1 MLSTQPSNS
10 TKKFP
15 AELQPSSLHPSTAS
29 NTLEPR
35 PNATG
40 FVVPPSPRV
49 GGTNGCEG
57 IEQWFQDLQK
67 YEATLGAM
75 AVASEDIKFR
85 EELGTIEQ
93 WFKLLS
99 ESEQTASLYTLLQH
113 ARPNQ
118 VKFLSAVLQQMSDGT
133 SAATAAVDTTANKAG
148 RGLRPPS
155 LNLPGTPVSSQ
166 FESPAAEN
174 DATGAKVKGSQTE
187 QAQELLVKPS
197 EETSWAS
204 MVATP
209 QDLMFKKGSDASPN
223 TAAAAATAPS
233 APSVPTAPTSVPT
246 VPSGLV
252 GPAAGMAAGLA
263 AGMMNP
269 FNMAMLN
276 NMGFSTEAQILAVQ
290 LVMSGL
296 VQPSGIQKPIQPKP
310 HNRAANSSNN
320 WRSPASARYPG
331 SALRSSGLRSSGLRS
346 ALKAQTPKSAVS
358 TNTLGSATTPK
369 TEDIDPELL
378 KDVPAWLKSLRLH
391 KYNDCFMGMSWEDMI
406 DLNEDQLEKKGV
418 VALGAR
424 RRMIKTFENVKR
436 KMGIEFTPTIP
447 VTAGVEPSS
456 SLPTMGEV
464 SVPRSAAPVL

>member
-1 MLSTQPSNS
+1 MLSTQPSAS

-15 AELQPSSLHPSTAS
+15 AELQSSSLHPSSAGNPLLS
-29 NTLEPR
+29 PR

-40 FVVPPSPRV
+40 FAVPPSPRV
-49 GGTNGCEG
+49 AGMNGEV
-57 IEQWFQDLQK
+57 IDQWFQDLQK

-75 AVASEDIKFR
+75 AVASEDPKFR

-113 ARPNQ
+113 AKPSQ
-118 VKFLSAVLQQMSDGT
+118 VKFLSAVLQQMSDSNSSVNNAAESST
-133 SAATAAVDTTANKAG
+133 SKAG
-148 RGLRPPS
+148 KGVRPPS
-155 LNLPGTPVSSQ
+155 LNLPATPTASQ

-174 DATGAKVKGSQTE
+174 DAAGSQVKGE
-187 QAQELLVKPS
+187 QGQEVVVKPA
-197 EETSWAS
+197 EENSWAS

-209 QDLMFKKGSDASPN
+209 QDLMFKKAGESQ
-223 TAAAAATAPS
+223 PS
-233 APSVPTAPTSVPT
+233 AGTVPGPAPTSAT
-246 VPSGLV
+246 GATLNASGIA

-276 NMGFSTEAQILAVQ
+276 NLGFSTEAQILAVQ

-296 VQPSGIQKPIQPKP
+296 VQPSGIQKPIQPKHH
-310 HNRAANSSNN
+310 HNNRGSNSANN
-320 WRSPASARYPG
+320 WRSPGSARYPG
-331 SALRSSGLRSSGLRS
+331 SALRSSGLRSSGLKS
-346 ALKAQTPKSAVS
+346 ALKANTPKSAAPS
-358 TNTLGSATTPK
+358 AGTLGSATTPK
-369 TEDIDPELL
+369 EEDIDPELL

-391 KYNDCFMGMSWEDMI
+391 KYTDCFKGMTWEEMI
-406 DLNEDQLEKKGV
+406 DLDDEQLEKRGV

-424 RRMIKTFENVKR
+424 RRMIRTFENVKR

-447 VTAGVEPSS
+447 VTAGVEPSNT
-456 SLPTMGEV
+456 LPTV
-464 SVPRSAAPVL
+464 SEAQVPHSAAPVL

>member
-1 MLSTQPSNS
+1 
-10 TKKFP
+10 
-15 AELQPSSLHPSTAS
+15 
-29 NTLEPR
+29 
-35 PNATG
+35 
-40 FVVPPSPRV
+40 
-49 GGTNGCEG
+49 
-57 IEQWFQDLQK
+57 IDQWFQDLQK

-113 ARPNQ
+113 AKPAQ
-118 VKFLSAVLQQMSDGT
+118 VKFLSAVLQQMSDGAPALMHH
-133 SAATAAVDTTANKAG
+133 SVLDNSANKAG
-148 RGLRPPS
+148 RGVRPPS
-155 LNLPGTPVSSQ
+155 LNLPGTPIASQ
-166 FESPAAEN
+166 FESPAVEN
-174 DATGAKVKGSQTE
+174 DAAGAKVKGPQTE
-187 QAQELLVKPS
+187 QTQEVVVKAS

-209 QDLMFKKGSDASPN
+209 QDLI
-223 TAAAAATAPS
+223 
-233 APSVPTAPTSVPT
+233 VPTA
-246 VPSGLV
+246 PSGLV

-276 NMGFSTEAQILAVQ
+276 NIGFSTEAQILAVQ

-310 HNRAANSSNN
+310 HSRAANASNN

-331 SALRSSGLRSSGLRS
+331 SALRSSGLRSSALRS

-369 TEDIDPELL
+369 IEDIDPELL
-378 KDVPAWLKSLRLH
+378 KDVPVWLKSLRLH
-391 KYNDCFMGMSWEDMI
+391 KYTDCFTGMTWEDMI
-406 DLNEDQLEKKGV
+406 DLNEDQLEKRGV

-456 SLPTMGEV
+456 SLPNMGEV
-464 SVPRSAAPVL
+464 SVPRSAAPNL

>member
-1 MLSTQPSNS
+1 MLSTQPSSS

-15 AELQPSSLHPSTAS
+15 AELQPSSLHPSTAGNS
-29 NTLEPR
+29 LLEPR
-35 PNATG
+35 PTATA
-40 FVVPPSPRV
+40 FAVPPSPRV
-49 GGTNGCEG
+49 AGANGEG
-57 IEQWFQDLQK
+57 IDQWFEDLQK

-85 EELGTIEQ
+85 AELGTIEQ

-113 ARPNQ
+113 AKPTQ
-118 VKFLSAVLQQMSDGT
+118 VKFLSAVLQQMSDGHP
-133 SAATAAVDTTANKAG
+133 AATAADASTNKAG
-148 RGLRPPS
+148 RGARPPS
-155 LNLPGTPVSSQ
+155 LNLPGTPVGSQ

-174 DATGAKVKGSQTE
+174 DAAGAKVKGE
-187 QAQELLVKPS
+187 QGQEIVFKPS

-209 QDLMFKKGSDASPN
+209 QDLMFKKGGDAQPS
-223 TAAAAATAPS
+223 S
-233 APSVPTAPTSVPT
+233 APPPPVPTAPTGLSAAT
-246 VPSGLV
+246 GGLV

-276 NMGFSTEAQILAVQ
+276 NIGFSTEAQILAVQ

-296 VQPSGIQKPIQPKP
+296 VQPSGIQKPIQPKL
-310 HNRAANSSNN
+310 HSRAANSSNN

-331 SALRSSGLRSSGLRS
+331 SALRSSGLRSSGIRS

-391 KYNDCFMGMSWEDMI
+391 KYNDCFTGMSWEDMI
-406 DLNEDQLEKKGV
+406 DLNEEQLEKRGV

-456 SLPTMGEV
+456 SLPNMGEV
-464 SVPRSAAPVL
+464 IVPRSAAPIL

>member
-1 MLSTQPSNS
+1 MYS
-10 TKKFP
+10 
-15 AELQPSSLHPSTAS
+15 E
-29 NTLEPR
+29 
-35 PNATG
+35 G
-40 FVVPPSPRV
+40 
-49 GGTNGCEG
+49 EG
-57 IEQWFQDLQK
+57 IERWFQDLQK

-113 ARPNQ
+113 AKPSQ
-118 VKFLSAVLQQMSDGT
+118 VKFLSAVLQQMSDGHP
-133 SAATAAVDTTANKAG
+133 AATAPADNANKAS
-148 RGLRPPS
+148 RAMRPPS
-155 LNLPGTPVSSQ
+155 LNLPGTPVSSH
-166 FESPAAEN
+166 
-174 DATGAKVKGSQTE
+174 
-187 QAQELLVKPS
+187 
-197 EETSWAS
+197 
-204 MVATP
+204 MVVTP
-209 QDLMFKKGSDASPN
+209 QDLMFKKGSDAQPQPN
-223 TAAAAATAPS
+223 STVTSTPA
-233 APSVPTAPTSVPT
+233 VTAPTGVPT
-246 VPSGLV
+246 GPGGLV

-296 VQPSGIQKPIQPKP
+296 VQPSGIQKPVQPKP
-310 HNRAANSSNN
+310 HSRAANSSTN

-391 KYNDCFMGMSWEDMI
+391 KYTDCFTGMTWEDMI
-406 DLNEDQLEKKGV
+406 DLNEEQLEKRGV

-447 VTAGVEPSS
+447 VTAGVEPIP
-456 SLPTMGEV
+456 SLPTVSEGL

>member
-15 AELQPSSLHPSTAS
+15 AELQQSSLHPSTAGNLLDS
-29 NTLEPR
+29 RTST
-35 PNATG
+35 TG
-40 FVVPPSPRV
+40 FTVPPSPRV
-49 GGTNGCEG
+49 AGANGEG
-57 IEQWFQDLQK
+57 IERWFQDLQK

-113 ARPNQ
+113 AKPSQ
-118 VKFLSAVLQQMSDGT
+118 VKFLSAVLQQMSDGHP
-133 SAATAAVDTTANKAG
+133 AATAPDNANKAS
-148 RGLRPPS
+148 RAMRPPS

-166 FESPAAEN
+166 FDTHVAEN
-174 DATGAKVKGSQTE
+174 DAASAKVKGD

-204 MVATP
+204 MVVTP
-209 QDLMFKKGSDASPN
+209 QDLMFKKGSDAQPQPN
-223 TAAAAATAPS
+223 STVTSTPA
-233 APSVPTAPTSVPT
+233 VTAPTGVPT
-246 VPSGLV
+246 GPGGLV

-296 VQPSGIQKPIQPKP
+296 VQPSGIQKPVQPKP
-310 HNRAANSSNN
+310 HSRAANSSTN

-391 KYNDCFMGMSWEDMI
+391 KYTDCFTGMTWEDMI
-406 DLNEDQLEKKGV
+406 DLNEEQLEKRGV

-447 VTAGVEPSS
+447 VTAGVEPIP
-456 SLPTMGEV
+456 SLPTVSEGL